1 MRVNPFPMPDLIAAM
16 AQAEQQQQDA
26 LLQLASGQRINR
38 PSDDPAGSAVMVQI
52 RDRSAQQDSFLQT
65 MSTLNGQL
73 QTADSTLSS
82 VIAALDRAISL
93 GTQGATGT
101 LTDAGRADIA
111 AELQGI
117 QDQLLSL
124 ANSSYQG
131 QYLFAGTS
139 RSEPFVR
146 DPNVPSGIRYT
157 GNTGVNAAVIGNG
170 YRVASNIPGSQIFNG
185 TNADAFGAI
194 SGLINALQT
203 NSGIDTA
210 VGAVRKAFDYVN
222 AQRVFYGNAM
232 NQISSQQTYTKS
244 AQLQL
249 QEQANTVGAADMTAL
264 ASQLVNA
271 ANALNS
277 TLAAVGKTS
286 QLSLFDFLE

>member
-1 MRVNPFPMPDLIAAM
+1 MPDLIAAM
-16 AQAEQQQQDA
+16 AEAEQQQQNA

-38 PSDDPAGSAVMVQI
+38 PSDDPAGSAVVVQI
-52 RDRSAQQDSFLQT
+52 RDRTAQQDSFLQT

-82 VIAALDRAISL
+82 VIAAMDRAITL

-117 QDQLLSL
+117 EDQLLSL
-124 ANSSYQG
+124 SNSSYEG
-131 QYLFAGTS
+131 QYLFAGTA
-139 RSEPFVR
+139 RTEPFVR
-146 DPNVPSGIRYT
+146 DTSVPSGIRYT
-157 GNTGVNAAVIGNG
+157 GNTGVNSAVIGNG
-170 YRVASNIPGSQIFNG
+170 YQIASNIPGSQIFNG
-185 TNADAFGAI
+185 TNADAFAAI

-203 NSGIDTA
+203 NSGIDVA
-210 VGAVRKAFDYVN
+210 VGAVRTAFDYVN

-249 QEQANTVGAADMTAL
+249 QEQANTVAAADMTAL

-286 QLSLFDFLE
+286 QLSLFDFLK